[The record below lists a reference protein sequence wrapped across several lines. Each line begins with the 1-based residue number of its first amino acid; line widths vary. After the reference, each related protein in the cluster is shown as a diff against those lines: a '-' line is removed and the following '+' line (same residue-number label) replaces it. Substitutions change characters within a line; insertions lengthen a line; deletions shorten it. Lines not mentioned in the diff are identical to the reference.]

1 VIHNGID
8 LTVFRPTE
16 SNFRERYHL
25 EGKTVLLGVA
35 FGWGKRKG
43 LDVFI
48 ELTKRLD
55 ESYQIVL
62 VGTDEAVERQL
73 PKNIIAIRRTQNQ
86 KELAEIYT
94 AADVFVNPTRE
105 DNFPTVNM
113 ETIACGTPVITFD
126 TGGSPET
133 LDEHCGCVVEK
144 DNVDAII
151 QKIGMLDNRQKSC
164 RERAEE
170 FDEQRRFLEITAL
183 YTV

>member
-1 VIHNGID
+1 
-8 LTVFRPTE
+8 
-16 SNFRERYHL
+16 
-25 EGKTVLLGVA
+25 
-35 FGWGKRKG
+35 
-43 LDVFI
+43 
-48 ELTKRLD
+48 
-55 ESYQIVL
+55 
-62 VGTDEAVERQL
+62 VERQL